1 MTDSPT
7 TGYLTVT
14 GAELHFEV
22 SGSGP
27 AVVLVHAG
35 IADLRMWDDQVPA
48 LAADHTVVRYDLRG
62 FGRTR
67 TEPGP
72 YSNRQDLADLLD
84 HLGIDRA
91 VVVGCSMGGMIALD
105 FVLERPERAA
115 ALVWV
120 CSGIGGVEPPDKIF
134 DPREIALFEE
144 SQAAEESGD
153 WERAAALDVRIWVD
167 GPLQPEGRAPEEVRS
182 RVRAMS
188 LANYTTASSEGL
200 EPQRLDPPAAGRLGD
215 LRMPVLAV
223 LGELDPAETAYS
235 AEVLAERAPDVR
247 LVRYPDAAH
256 VPSMEHPERFTRDL
270 RAFLDALPR
279 W

>member
-1 MTDSPT
+1 MTDSPS

-84 HLGIDRA
+84 HLGVDRA

-120 CSGIGGVEPPDKIF
+120 CSGIGGVEPPDEIF

-182 RVRAMS
+182 RVHAMS

-200 EPQRLDPPAAGRLGD
+200 EPQRFDPPAGGRLGD

-223 LGELDPAETAYS
+223 LGELDAAETAYS

-247 LVRYPDAAH
+247 LLRYPDAAH
-256 VPSMEHPERFTRDL
+256 LPSMEHPERFTRDL
-270 RAFLDALPR
+270 RAFLESLPR